1 MKKGWKGRGSSDA
14 LWVSDDGKRRSEGR
28 EGKEQNSQTET
39 GGGCTDGTTES
50 WERRSVREK
59 TLQRKR
65 IAVGT
70 QCASHPVA
78 PPLLADPPP
87 LYG

>member
-1 MKKGWKGRGSSDA
+1 MHCGCRMTAG
-14 LWVSDDGKRRSEGR
+14 EGAR
-28 EGKEQNSQTET
+28 EEKEKNKTESQTET
-39 GGGCTDGTTES
+39 GGGCTDGTKES

-78 PPLLADPPP
+78 PPLRASPPSSM
-87 LYG
+87 GK